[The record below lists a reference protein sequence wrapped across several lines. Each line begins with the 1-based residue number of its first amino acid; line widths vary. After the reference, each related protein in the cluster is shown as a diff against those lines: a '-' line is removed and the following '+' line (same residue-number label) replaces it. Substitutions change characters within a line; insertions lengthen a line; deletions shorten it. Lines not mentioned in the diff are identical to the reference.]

1 MGIIDKAKKLGLD
14 IGDGT
19 ESLDNLRA
27 IASQVGFSDFESLD
41 DASKLDN
48 ILSEQLSSDSS
59 DNIEN
64 LDNNALENSP
74 VRNEKFGQREYDQA
88 KKDGV
93 YNKDHYK
100 NKQSELDKK
109 AEGLNEERH
118 KDWKM
123 KKGETGNPKADGSNV
138 VRKSK
143 MDRVMDNLN
152 YAKAKKGALD
162 NKIAGAKANAY
173 NAMHPLETAKD
184 KAINGAKSTA
194 KDVGKKAAKKT
205 GDAAKAVGKQAG
217 KVVAKLGA
225 KFLAFIAANPWIL
238 LIIGGV
244 LLLFIIIVAIMG
256 GGDENSNKFGL
267 YGYDYYE
274 VKNLCSTVSVYN
286 PNTGEYT
293 RELDFETEYIP
304 GVVSAEVGVFSDAP
318 EVLKIFAISARTYA
332 ISTLNSSCV
341 IEGSARVQAFQ
352 YDETA
357 FANAT
362 SENSAI
368 MNAVNATY
376 GLIVTKNSELM
387 KTYYDAGCY
396 RGEEGDNYLFGYGS
410 LTLGSE
416 RLQSIP
422 KSWVQNSGLMYYVNQ
437 SISNNKYCY
446 SNHGYG
452 ISQYGSYYLA
462 KEEQY
467 DLNQLLNFYLGD
479 IKLYSIYQGVSSNY
493 TLATSSGSKDI
504 LTMSL
509 REYLDSV
516 GVSTEAYNEYLLSN
530 IVNAGIGTRDGAVT
544 AAVSLVGT
552 LYNNFGVRLPYALC
566 GQHACAD
573 MFDNN
578 GNNVNKVAN
587 SFYGIDPDWGTA
599 IHNGDNTGYNYF
611 YNGKWM
617 TYTRYGP
624 DCSGFIAWIL
634 HNSGF
639 VGSNLGANSYKS
651 FGDLYAV
658 NSSFRGK
665 AGDLMWHEGHIMFIV
680 GVDEEKQVY
689 YIAHASSGSN
699 GVKINTVSFS
709 DNKNY
714 IIDMTEWYQ
723 NNAVEM
729 NENEFIQ
736 TFRNGYVDGYTGEY
750 TSINVGINEDVY
762 FVGDSRT
769 VGMCNTMSICDSTSS
784 CNTNMCYAEVG
795 VGYSWFSNHIDDIEN
810 TSKNNIVVN
819 IGVNDLPN
827 NSITNIE
834 NVATNYYNKLYTL
847 AKNNSNKK
855 IYVMSVNPVKNYS
868 AISDSMISSFN
879 DKLLSLINNSEV
891 SNLYYI
897 NAYNNYL
904 GGFETTDGLHYT
916 SDTYKNLYK
925 YIIGVIKN

>member
-41 DASKLDN
+41 DASKLDS
-48 ILSEQLSSDSS
+48 ILSEQLSSDSR

-64 LDNNALENSP
+64 LDNDALENNP

-93 YNKDHYK
+93 YNKEHYK

-109 AEGLNEERH
+109 AEDLNNERH

-123 KKGETGNPKADGSNV
+123 KKGETGPVKSDGSNT

-152 YAKAKKGALD
+152 YAKAKKGAID

-173 NAMHPLETAKD
+173 NAMHPLEAAKD
-184 KAINGAKSTA
+184 KAKSEAKNAA
-194 KDVGKKAAKKT
+194 KDVGKQAAKKT
-205 GDAAKAVGKQAG
+205 GEVAKAAGKQVGK
-217 KVVAKLGA
+217 VAAQIGSKIV
-225 KFLAFIAANPWIL
+225 AFIAANPWIL

-244 LLLFIIIVAIMG
+244 LLFFVIIVAIIG
-256 GGDENSNKFGL
+256 GEDETSNRFGL

-274 VKNLCSTVSVYN
+274 VKNLCSTVKVYN
-286 PNTGEYT
+286 PDTDEYT
-293 RELDFETEYIP
+293 KELDFETEYIP
-304 GVVSAEVGVFSDAP
+304 GVVSAEVGAFSDSE
-318 EVLKIFAISARTYA
+318 EVLKLFAISARTYA
-332 ISTLNSSCV
+332 ISRLDSSCT

-352 YDETA
+352 YDDTA
-357 FANAT
+357 FSNAT
-362 SENSAI
+362 NANSPI

-376 GLIVTKNSELM
+376 GLIVTKDSELM
-387 KTYYDAGCY
+387 TTYYDAGCY
-396 RGEEGDNYLFGYGS
+396 RGESGDNYLFGYGS

-416 RLQSIP
+416 HTQSIP
-422 KSWVQNSGLMYYVNQ
+422 KSWVQSSGLMYYVNL
-437 SISNNKYCY
+437 SINNNKYCY
-446 SNHGYG
+446 NNHGYG
-452 ISQYGSYYLA
+452 ISQYGAYYLA
-462 KEEQY
+462 TEQEY
-467 DLNQLLNFYLGD
+467 DLNQLLEFYLGD

-493 TLATSSGSKDI
+493 TLATSTGSKDI

-509 REYLDSV
+509 RDYLASV
-516 GVSTEAYNEYLLSN
+516 DVSVEAYNEYLLSN
-530 IVNAGIGTRDGAVT
+530 IISAGVGTRNGAVT

-552 LYNNFGVRLPYALC
+552 LYNNYGVRLPYTLC
-566 GQHACAD
+566 GQHGCVD
-573 MFDNN
+573 MLDSN

-587 SFYGIDPDWGTA
+587 SFYGIDPDWGTL
-599 IHNGDNTGYNYF
+599 IHNGSNSTYNYY
-611 YNGKWM
+611 YNGSWA

-639 VGSNLGANSYKS
+639 VGSNLGADSYKS

-658 NSSFRGK
+658 NSSFRGQ

-680 GVDEEKQVY
+680 GVDEDNQSY

-699 GVKINTVSFS
+699 GVKINAVSFS
-709 DNKNY
+709 DSSNY

-723 NNAVEM
+723 NNAVTVSED
-729 NENEFIQ
+729 EFIQ
-736 TFRNGYVDGYTGEY
+736 AFRNGYVDGYTGEY
-750 TSINVGINEDVY
+750 TVINVGINEDVY

-769 VGMCNTMSICDSTSS
+769 VGMCNTMSICNSTSS

-795 VGYSWFSNHIDDIEN
+795 VGYNWFSNHTNVIEN
-810 TSKNNIVVN
+810 TSKSKIVVN

-827 NSITNIE
+827 SSTANIE
-834 NVATNYYNKLYTL
+834 TVATNYYNKLYSL
-847 AKNNSNKK
+847 ANNNTNKK
-855 IYVMSVNPVKNYS
+855 IYVMSVNPVENYS
-868 AISDSMISSFN
+868 TIDNAMIATFNNKLSSLVSSSDA
-879 DKLLSLINNSEV
+879 D
-891 SNLYYI
+891 NLYYI
-897 NAYNNYL
+897 NAYGNL
-904 GGFETTDGLHYT
+904 VAGFNTTDGLHYT
-916 SDTYKNLYK
+916 SDTYRNLYN